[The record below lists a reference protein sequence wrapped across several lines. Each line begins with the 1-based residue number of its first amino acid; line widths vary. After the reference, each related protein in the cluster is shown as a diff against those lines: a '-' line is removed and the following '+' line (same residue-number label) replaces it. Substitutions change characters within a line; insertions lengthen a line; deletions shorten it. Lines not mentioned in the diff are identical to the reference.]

1 MDQAKEKTAKSIKD
15 EENAATRL
23 IFEIIETDY
32 PSETKEL
39 HEIFMDVRDLF
50 QGRWPS
56 HEACQTSYHNLD
68 HSLDVTL
75 AAARMVSGWNRIHNS
90 NPIPP
95 AVFKAGLTAALLHD
109 SGYIKNKN
117 DHEGKGGK
125 FTFSHV
131 KRGMDLARIYLTS
144 RKWPADL
151 IGFTIW
157 TISITEF
164 LGEPDLSLYNE
175 SDPCSIMGRIVAS
188 ADLVA
193 QMADVN
199 YIESLK
205 SLYEEFLEAYE
216 YEGIE
221 NLKNRSLITYDS
233 FHDLLAGTLSFY
245 RDFVLPRMVLLG
257 RIDQYLI
264 PFFGNG
270 RNPYQENITANIST
284 HFFSK
289 QAQWKK
295 LGEVLEELDLVSR
308 EEVDDALRIQ
318 EEEKQNLPDNNFPS
332 TQNRIFNWIEKGPS
346 RGRCL
351 GVILMDMG
359 VVDPGVLREGL
370 LAQVFHPESL
380 QALSRQNLLSLLQV
394 VNLTLNARQ
403 DPWILEQILAMINE
417 ILSCESATLMLINPK
432 ENKMIEATCSPASK
446 NRLQNRDIPLD
457 KGLPGWVF
465 RHGRPAIVNEN
476 QRQNLLA
483 NSHGASETRSILA
496 VPLHIMGEFVGVIEL
511 TNKKDDKFTENDVN
525 FMTILANILAISL
538 DQLTFS
544 I

>member
-1 MDQAKEKTAKSIKD
+1 MS
-15 EENAATRL
+15 EEDAAIRL

-32 PSETKEL
+32 PSEIKEL
-39 HEIFMDVRDLF
+39 HEILMEVRNLF
-50 QGRWPS
+50 LGRWPS
-56 HEACQTSYHNLD
+56 HEACQTSYHNLG

-75 AAARMVSGWNRIHNS
+75 AAARMVSGWNRIHDS
-90 NPIPP
+90 HSIPP

-125 FTFSHV
+125 FTFNHV
-131 KRGMDLARIYLTS
+131 KRGMDLSRTYLTS
-144 RKWPADL
+144 RKWPANL
-151 IGFTIW
+151 IDFTIW

-164 LGEPDLSLYNE
+164 QGEPDLSLYSE
-175 SDPCSIMGRIVAS
+175 SDSRSIMGRIVAS

-205 SLYEEFLEAYE
+205 LLYDEFLEAYK
-216 YEGIE
+216 YEGTE
-221 NLKNRSLITYDS
+221 NLKSRSIITYDS
-233 FHDLLAGTLSFY
+233 FHDLLSGTLSFY
-245 RDFVLPRMVLLG
+245 RDFMVPRLVLLG

-289 QAQWKK
+289 QVQWKK

-308 EEVDDALRIQ
+308 EQVDNALRIQ
-318 EEEKQNLPDNNFPS
+318 EEEKQNLPDNNFSS
-332 TQNRIFNWIEKGPS
+332 TQNRIFNWIEKSPS

-351 GVILMDMG
+351 GVILIDMG
-359 VVDPGVLREGL
+359 VVDPKILREGL
-370 LAQVFHPESL
+370 LAQVFHPASL
-380 QALSRQNLLSLLQV
+380 QALSRQDLLSLLQV

-417 ILSCESATLMLINPK
+417 ILFCESATLIFINPQ
-432 ENKMIEATCSPASK
+432 ENRMIAAACSPAPQE
-446 NRLQNRDIPLD
+446 RPQHRDIPLD

-476 QRQNLLA
+476 QRHDLLPYR
-483 NSHGASETRSILA
+483 HGASETRSILA

-511 TNKKDDKFTENDVN
+511 TNKKDANFTENDVN

>member
-1 MDQAKEKTAKSIKD
+1 MAHTKDKSAKSIMN
-15 EENAATRL
+15 EEDAAIRL
-23 IFEIIETDY
+23 IFEIIESDY

-39 HEIFMDVRDLF
+39 HEIFIDVRNLF
-50 QGRWPS
+50 QGRWSS
-56 HEACQTSYHNLD
+56 HEACQTSYHTLD
-68 HSLDVTL
+68 HCLDVTL
-75 AAARMVSGWNRIHNS
+75 AAARMVSGWNRIHDSNS
-90 NPIPP
+90 IPP
-95 AVFKAGLTAALLHD
+95 SIFKAGLTAALLHD

-117 DHEGKGGK
+117 DYEGKGGK

-131 KRGMDLARIYLTS
+131 KRSMNLTRTYLVS
-144 RKWPADL
+144 RKWSADL
-151 IGFTIW
+151 IDFTTW

-164 LGEPDLSLYNE
+164 LGEPDLSVYKE

-188 ADLVA
+188 SDLVA

-205 SLYEEFLEAYE
+205 LLYEEFLEAYE

-221 NLKNRSLITYDS
+221 NIKSRSVITYDS
-233 FHDLLAGTLSFY
+233 FHDLLSGTLSFY
-245 RDFVLPRMVLLG
+245 RDFMLPRLVLLG

-289 QAQWKK
+289 QVQWKK
-295 LGEVLEELDLVSR
+295 LGEVFEELDLVSR
-308 EEVDDALRIQ
+308 ENINNALRIQ
-318 EEEKQNLPDNNFPS
+318 KKEKQDLPDNNFSS
-332 TQNRIFNWIEKGPS
+332 TRKRIFNWINKDS
-346 RGRCL
+346 SHCRCL

-359 VVDPGVLREGL
+359 VVDPKVLREGL
-370 LAQVFHPESL
+370 LAQVFHPASL
-380 QALSRQNLLSLLQV
+380 QALSRQDLLSLLQV

-417 ILSCESATLMLINPK
+417 ILSCESATLMLINPQ
-432 ENKMIEATCSPASK
+432 ENRMIEATCSPVLQD
-446 NRLQNRDIPLD
+446 RTQNRDIPLD

-476 QRQNLLA
+476 QPKTLPV

-511 TNKKDDKFTENDVN
+511 TNKKDDNFTENDVN

-538 DQLTFS
+538 DQLTFA